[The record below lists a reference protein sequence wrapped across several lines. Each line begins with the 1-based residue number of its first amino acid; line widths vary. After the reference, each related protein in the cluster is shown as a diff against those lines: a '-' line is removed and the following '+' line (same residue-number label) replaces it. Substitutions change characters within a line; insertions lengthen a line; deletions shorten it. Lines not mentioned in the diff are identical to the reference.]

1 MITQLLIYKIL
12 QLFVMMVLGFI
23 IAKCRVIQPKDSI
36 VLSKISLYL
45 LMPSAIIN
53 AFDFER
59 TDGLMQALLF
69 SFAAAIA
76 VHIILFVLDF
86 LYGKFIGKS
95 PVERASAMY
104 SNAGNLIIPIV
115 SFVLGEE
122 WVVFST
128 AFLTVQLAFLWS
140 HGVRLFSS
148 GEKFNL
154 KKMLLNVNIISI
166 VIGAVLMLTGL
177 RLPTFVKDI
186 TSSFGGMLGPISMLI
201 AGMLAANLSFG
212 KILGNKKIYRV
223 LAARMLIYPAILFGA
238 LKLLSLF
245 PIADADKILLI
256 TFLACITPAAST
268 VMQLAQLHDQDA
280 EYATAINIL
289 TTVTSILTMP
299 LFVMLFDLV

>member
-1 MITQLLIYKIL
+1 MVTQLLIYKIM

-23 IAKCRVIQPKDSI
+23 IAKCRVVRSQDSI

-59 TDGLMQALLF
+59 TEGLMQSLLF
-69 SFAAAIA
+69 SFMAATV
-76 VHIILFVLDF
+76 VHIILLVLD
-86 LYGKFIGKS
+86 LVYAKLIDKS

-115 SFVLGEE
+115 TFVLGGE

-128 AFLTVQLAFLWS
+128 AFLTVQLAFIWS

-186 TSSFGGMLGPISMLI
+186 TSSLGGMLGPVSMLI
-201 AGMLAANLSFG
+201 AGMLAANINLPKTF
-212 KILGNKKIYRV
+212 KNKRIYRV
-223 LAARMLIYPAILFGA
+223 IATRMLVYPAVLLGV
-238 LKLLSLF
+238 LKLLSFVDL
-245 PIADADKILLI
+245 ANVDKILLI

-268 VMQLAQLHDQDA
+268 VMQFAQIHDKDA
-280 EYATAINIL
+280 EYATSINIL
-289 TTVTSILTMP
+289 TTVSSILTMP
-299 LFVMLFDLV
+299 LFVMLYDLI